1 MTAIARTLG
10 TTLLALA
17 LSSPAAFAEPIFM
30 NFDVD
35 FSGRALA
42 PGTLLNNAYP
52 IDWLRFG
59 ADDQV
64 VRTGDGVPSL
74 PNFAR
79 GSEFGFG
86 APIDLNFSRA
96 VNFIQASNV
105 SSSGWTLHAFDAL
118 DRLLGTATTETFPGT
133 ASLSFPG
140 QILRASFVRS
150 AGAPGGFG
158 IDDLL
163 VDSSPVPEPG
173 SMLLVVSGAAYLFRR
188 RVARSERQ
196 AS

>member
-17 LSSPAAFAEPIFM
+17 LSGPAAFAEPIFM

-42 PGTLLNNAYP
+42 PGTLLNDAYP

-86 APIDLNFSRA
+86 FPVDLNFSRA
-96 VNFIQASNV
+96 VDFIQASNV

-118 DRLLGTATTETFPGT
+118 DRLLGTASTDTFPGT
-133 ASLSFPG
+133 AALSFPG
-140 QILRASFVRS
+140 QIRRASFVR
-150 AGAPGGFG
+150 AGTAGGFG

-163 VDSSPVPEPG
+163 IDSSPVPEPG
-173 SMLLVVSGAAYLFRR
+173 SMLLVVSGAAYLLRR

>member
-1 MTAIARTLG
+1 MTAISRTVG

-17 LSSPAAFAEPIFM
+17 LSGPAAFAEPIFM

-42 PGTLLNNAYP
+42 PGTLLNDAYP
-52 IDWLRFG
+52 VDWLRFG
-59 ADDQV
+59 ASDEI

-79 GSEFGFG
+79 GARDSFS
-86 APIDLNFSRA
+86 APIDVTFARA
-96 VNFIQASNV
+96 VDFIQASNV
-105 SSSGWTLHAFDAL
+105 SSSAWTLHAFDAL
-118 DRLLGTATTETFPGT
+118 DRLLGTASTSTFPGM

-140 QILRASFVRS
+140 QIRRASFVRS
-150 AGAPGGFG
+150 AATSGGFG

-163 VDSSPVPEPG
+163 IDSSPVPEPG
-173 SMLLVVSGAAYLFRR
+173 SMLLVASGAAYLLRR
-188 RVARSERQ
+188 RVARSDRQ